1 MSSSAGSGVSNTR
14 KLLSASALMA
24 AGTLVS
30 RGLGILR
37 TMLVAFILGNGTRQ
51 ADILSLASTISNGMY
66 ILFVGGA
73 VNTVLVPQIVR
84 AIRHDE
90 DGGEAFTN
98 RIMTAFMLAISVVT
112 VVLTLLAPLITFL
125 YSSDAYR
132 TPDLE
137 SQYASM
143 VALTYCTLPQI
154 FFYGAYTMLGQILNA
169 RDQFGPMMWAPIANN
184 VISIL
189 VLGFYLM
196 IWGAGGDHSGAFT
209 TEQILLLGIGS
220 TLGIAAQALVLIPFV
235 KKIGFRFRPRFD
247 LRGAGLGKTFQLAKW
262 TLGFVLINQAV
273 LMLVNRLA
281 TSATAAGSGGG
292 SNVYGNASLIWMMPH
307 SLITVSLATAML
319 PNASRLA
326 AEGDLEGVA
335 AEARKT
341 MRLSL
346 VALVP
351 ASMVFLALS
360 DPMAILLFGHGQGSR
375 DANLIAWALGAF
387 ALGTV
392 PFTVQFICLRT
403 FYALEDT
410 RTPFRLQL
418 VIGGVNAV
426 GALLLVHLINDPS
439 WTAAALAGA
448 YSLAYLVGVQLS
460 WRQLKRKIP
469 HLNGRDLMMHV
480 ARLGIGAGSGALV
493 AWFLSNLIL
502 DALPGGI
509 LGPLL
514 ALCLGGGIIG
524 AGFLVVGKALKV
536 RELASLGDMIRSRLG
551 RGTPSAPTEDEKPQ
565 KEPSLPHIPTIG
577 AEPATA
583 AALVDDLMPTG
594 LHTII
599 ADGTFNGWNAAR
611 IPEESMAAALELP
624 SLVGKLTPDPADV
637 DPDSTDDLVATRIT
651 PVVQNTPAPE
661 PSVSPV
667 ETSMQAQII
676 GPDEPS
682 MFEGVDEITS
692 GQRLMSTGDLL
703 STRFRIE
710 ELITV
715 RDGIETWR
723 SHDLVLSRD
732 VMAHIIPEGSPH
744 TTNLL
749 QAARKGAIAT
759 DSRFLRVLD
768 AVSLDNDPREIGGYI
783 VCEYAHG
790 SSLANLLK
798 HGPLST
804 LEAAWVVRELADALT
819 SLHGQGLFHEQ
830 LTPNN
835 IVITTL
841 GAVKLAG
848 FGVEAGFHPNTSV
861 KWSDREAADVRGL
874 ASLLYA
880 MLVLHWPGGDMLGLP
895 AAPLVNGEI
904 ALMSSVTP
912 GISPALDRIC
922 AAALA
927 GQELA
932 PDQRITTAS
941 QLASELATVLGTAD
955 ASPDLEARVRQP
967 QNPIPTHLRPTPLDS
982 MPTPVVPDSTATQ
995 VQPAVARQ
1003 SRQRVVETSAVE
1015 EVKSAKPT
1023 YEGRPLLWVVLVAAI
1038 ATLVIS
1044 LIVVAI
1050 NSIGRPEAPGSSSP
1064 TPTASESQ
1072 EAPATGTVIPVATV
1086 TDFDPRAD
1094 NGNGQEHPD
1103 QVNNAIDGD
1112 PSTGWS
1118 TMQYLD
1124 NPKLGGLKPG
1134 VGLVLD
1140 LGKPVKLGEIEVTFA
1155 AAGETVEL
1163 RVPEKEATD
1172 KAPMDRQAQWRT
1184 VATAEDTSEQTVLT
1198 PTEEVTSRYV
1208 LIYLTKLPEVSSG
1221 RYVGTVN
1228 EIVVKQG

>member
-1 MSSSAGSGVSNTR
+1 
-14 KLLSASALMA
+14 MA

-98 RIMTAFMLAISVVT
+98 RVMTAFMLAISVVT
-112 VVLTLLAPLITFL
+112 VVLTFAAPLITFL
-125 YSSDAYR
+125 YSSDSWRA
-132 TPDLE
+132 PDLE

-154 FFYGAYTMLGQILNA
+154 FFYGVYTMLGQVLNA

-184 VISIL
+184 IISII
-189 VLGFYLM
+189 VLGFYLV

-209 TEQILLLGIGS
+209 TEQILLLGVGS

-235 KKIGFRFRPRFD
+235 KKVGFRFRPRFD

-341 MRLSL
+341 TRLSL
-346 VALVP
+346 MALVP

-360 DPMAILLFGHGQGSR
+360 EPMAILLFGHGQGSR
-375 DANLIAWALGAF
+375 DANLIALALGAF

-403 FYALEDT
+403 FYALENT
-410 RTPFRLQL
+410 RTPFLLQL
-418 VIGGVNAV
+418 VIGGVNAG
-426 GALLLVHLINDPS
+426 GALLLVYLVDNPDL
-439 WTAAALAGA
+439 TAAALAGS

-469 HLNGRDLMMHV
+469 HLNGRDLLMHV

-493 AWFLSNLIL
+493 AWLLSNLIL
-502 DALPGGI
+502 GTLPGGI
-509 LGPLL
+509 VGPLL

-524 AGFLVVGKALKV
+524 ASFLAVGKVLKV
-536 RELASLGDMIRSRLG
+536 RELASLGEMIRSRLG
-551 RGTPSAPTEDEKPQ
+551 RGKASGPAGGEEPR
-565 KEPSLPHIPTIG
+565 KEPSLPQIPTIG

-624 SLVGKLTPDPADV
+624 SLVGNLTPE
-637 DPDSTDDLVATRIT
+637 STDDVLDTRIT
-651 PVVQNTPAPE
+651 PAVRDDTPPPA
-661 PSVSPV
+661 SPTSPAA
-667 ETSMQAQII
+667 TSMQAQIV
-676 GPDEPS
+676 GPGEPS
-682 MFEGVDEITS
+682 MFAGSDEITA

-710 ELITV
+710 ELIGV

-732 VMAHIIPEGSPH
+732 VVAHVIPGDSPY
-744 TTNLL
+744 TADLL

-768 AVSLDNDPREIGGYI
+768 AVSLDNDPRGIGGYI

-790 SSLANLLK
+790 SSLTNLLK
-798 HGPLST
+798 HGPLSA

-830 LTPNN
+830 LIPDNV
-835 IVITTL
+835 VITTL
-841 GAVKLAG
+841 GAVKLVG
-848 FGVEAGFHPNTSV
+848 FGIEAGFHPNSSV

-880 MLVLHWPGGDMLGLP
+880 MLVLRWPGGEAWGLP
-895 AAPLVNGEI
+895 AAPVVGGEI
-904 ALMSSVTP
+904 APMSSVAP
-912 GISPALDRIC
+912 GVSPALDRIC
-922 AAALA
+922 AAALTRQTA
-927 GQELA
+927 ASES
-932 PDQRITTAS
+932 RITTAS
-941 QLASELATVLGTAD
+941 QLASALASVLGTAD

-967 QNPIPTHLRPTPLDS
+967 QNPIPAHLRPTPLDS
-982 MPTPVVPDSTATQ
+982 MPAPVVPDSAATQ
-995 VQPAVARQ
+995 VQLAVARQ
-1003 SRQRVVETSAVE
+1003 PRQRVVETSAVE
-1015 EVKSAKPT
+1015 EVKSAKNT
-1023 YEGRPLLWVVLVAAI
+1023 YEGRPLLWVVLVAAV

-1050 NSIGRPEAPGSSSP
+1050 NSLGPRPEATGSGSP

-1072 EAPATGTVIPVATV
+1072 EAPSAGTVIPVASV

-1094 NGNGQEHPD
+1094 NGNGEEHPD

-1118 TMQYLD
+1118 TMQYLN
-1124 NPKLGGLKPG
+1124 NPQLGGLKPG

-1140 LGKPVKLGEIEVTFA
+1140 LGKPVKPGEVEVTFA

-1172 KAPMDRQAQWRT
+1172 RAPMDRQAQWKT
-1184 VATAEDTSEQTVLT
+1184 VATVENTSEQAVLK

-1208 LIYLTKLPEVSSG
+1208 LVYLTKLPEVSRS

>member
-1 MSSSAGSGVSNTR
+1 
-14 KLLSASALMA
+14 MA

-98 RIMTAFMLAISVVT
+98 RVMTAFMLAISVVT
-112 VVLTLLAPLITFL
+112 VVLTLAAPLITFL
-125 YSSDAYR
+125 YSSDSWRA
-132 TPDLE
+132 PDLE

-154 FFYGAYTMLGQILNA
+154 FFYGVYTMLGQVLNA

-184 VISIL
+184 IISII
-189 VLGFYLM
+189 VLGFYLV
-196 IWGAGGDHSGAFT
+196 IWGSGGDHSGAFT
-209 TEQILLLGIGS
+209 TEQILLLGVGS

-235 KKIGFRFRPRFD
+235 KKVGFRFRPRFD

-292 SNVYGNASLIWMMPH
+292 SNVYGNANLIWMMPH

-341 MRLSL
+341 TRLSL
-346 VALVP
+346 MALVP
-351 ASMVFLALS
+351 ASTVFLALS
-360 DPMAILLFGHGQGSR
+360 EPMAILLFGHGQGSR
-375 DANLIAWALGAF
+375 DANLIALALGAF

-410 RTPFRLQL
+410 RTPFLLQL

-426 GALLLVHLINDPS
+426 GALLLVYLMNNPDL
-439 WTAAALAGA
+439 TAAALAGS

-469 HLNGRDLMMHV
+469 HLNGRDLLLHI
-480 ARLGIGAGSGALV
+480 ARLGIGAGSGAVV
-493 AWFLSNLIL
+493 AWLLSGWITG
-502 DALPGGI
+502 ALPGGK

-514 ALCLGGGIIG
+514 ALGIGSGLIG
-524 AGFLVVGKALKV
+524 ATFFGVGRLLKV
-536 RELASLGDMIRSRLG
+536 RELASLGDMVRSRLG
-551 RGTPSAPTEDEKPQ
+551 RGKPSDKPEEEQ
-565 KEPSLPHIPTIG
+565 PEQESALPKIPTIG
-577 AEPATA
+577 PEPATV
-583 AALVDDLMPTG
+583 AALADDLMPTG
-594 LHTII
+594 LQTVI
-599 ADGTFNGWNAAR
+599 ADGNFNGWNAAR
-611 IPEESMAAALELP
+611 IPEESMSAALELP
-624 SLVGKLTPDPADV
+624 SLVRDLSQE
-637 DPDSTDDLVATRIT
+637 STDDMLKTRT
-651 PVVQNTPAPE
+651 SPAVRETPE
-661 PSVSPV
+661 PV
-667 ETSMQAQII
+667 EQDMHSQVI

-682 MFEGVDEITS
+682 FFEGVDEITA
-692 GQRLMSTGDLL
+692 GQRLMNTGDLL

-710 ELITV
+710 ELIMV

-732 VMAHIIPEGSPH
+732 VVAHVIPADSPYS
-744 TTNLL
+744 NDLL

-768 AVSLDNDPREIGGYI
+768 AVSLEDDSRGLSGYI
-783 VCEYAHG
+783 VCEYAQG
-790 SSLANLLK
+790 SSLAELLK
-798 HGPLST
+798 HGPLSA

-830 LTPNN
+830 LTPDNV
-835 IVITTL
+835 VITNL
-841 GAVKLAG
+841 GAVKLVG
-848 FGVEAGFHPNTSV
+848 FGVEAGFHPNSSV

-880 MLVLHWPGGDMLGLP
+880 MLVLRWPGGNAWGLE
-895 AAPLVNGEI
+895 AAPVIAGEP
-904 ALMSSVTP
+904 APPHTVAT
-912 GISPALDRIC
+912 GVSPALDQIC
-922 AAALA
+922 TAALTERGA
-927 GQELA
+927 A
-932 PDQRITTAS
+932 SDHRITTAS
-941 QLASELATVLGTAD
+941 QLAAALASVLGTAD
-955 ASPDLEARVRQP
+955 ASADLEARVRQP
-967 QNPIPTHLRPTPLDS
+967 QNPIPGNLRPATLEP
-982 MPTPVVPDSTATQ
+982 MPAPDTAATQ
-995 VQPAVARQ
+995 IQPAVSQQPRQ
-1003 SRQRVVETSAVE
+1003 KVVETSAVE
-1015 EVKSAKPT
+1015 DVKSAKNT
-1023 YEGRPLLWVVLVAAI
+1023 YEGRPLLWMALLAAI

-1050 NSIGRPEAPGSSSP
+1050 NSLGPRPSTGDSAAPSP
-1064 TPTASESQ
+1064 AASESQ
-1072 EAPATGTVIPVATV
+1072 GTSETGAVVPVASAK
-1086 TDFDPRAD
+1086 DFDPRAD
-1094 NGNGQEHPD
+1094 NGNGEEHAD
-1103 QVNNAIDGD
+1103 QAKNAIDGD
-1112 PSTGWS
+1112 AGTGWS
-1118 TMQYLD
+1118 TVKYWTSAM
-1124 NPKLGGLKPG
+1124 GGEKPG

-1140 LGKPVKLGEIEVTFA
+1140 LGQPVQIGEVEVNFA
-1155 AAGETVEL
+1155 AAGENVEL
-1163 RVPEKEATD
+1163 RVPAKEATD
-1172 KAPMDRQAQWRT
+1172 KAPMDRQAQWKA
-1184 VATAEDTSEQTVLT
+1184 VANAEGAAEKTVLK
-1198 PTEEVTSRYV
+1198 PSEPVTSRYLLV
-1208 LIYLTKLPEVSSG
+1208 YLTKLPEVSKD
-1221 RYVGTVN
+1221 RYSATIN
-1228 EIVVKQG
+1228 EIVVKHG

>member
-1 MSSSAGSGVSNTR
+1 
-14 KLLSASALMA
+14 MA

-112 VVLTLLAPLITFL
+112 VLLTLAAPLITFL
-125 YSSDAYR
+125 YSSDSWRA
-132 TPDLE
+132 PDLE
-137 SQYASM
+137 SQYTSM

-154 FFYGAYTMLGQILNA
+154 FFYGVYTMLGQVLNA

-184 VISIL
+184 IISII
-189 VLGFYLM
+189 VLGFYLV

-220 TLGIAAQALVLIPFV
+220 TIGIAAQALVLVPFV
-235 KKIGFRFRPRFD
+235 KKVGFRFRPRFD
-247 LRGAGLGKTFQLAKW
+247 LRGVGLGKTFQLAKW

-281 TSATAAGSGGG
+281 TSATAAGTGGG

-326 AEGDLEGVA
+326 AAGDLEGVA

-341 MRLSL
+341 TRLSL
-346 VALVP
+346 MALVP

-360 DPMAILLFGHGQGSR
+360 EPMAILLFGHGQGSR

-418 VIGGVNAV
+418 VIGGVNAG
-426 GALLLVHLINDPS
+426 GALLLVYLVNNPDL
-439 WTAAALAGA
+439 TATALAVS

-469 HLNGRDLMMHV
+469 HLNGRDLLMHV
-480 ARLGIGAGSGALV
+480 ARLGIGAGIGALV
-493 AWFLSNLIL
+493 AWFLSSLIL

-509 LGPLL
+509 VGPLL
-514 ALCLGGGIIG
+514 ALCLGGCIIG
-524 AGFLVVGKALKV
+524 ASFLAVGKVLKV
-536 RELASLGDMIRSRLG
+536 RELASLGDMLRSRLG
-551 RGTPSAPTEDEKPQ
+551 RGKASGPAGDEEPG
-565 KEPSLPHIPTIG
+565 KEPSLPQIPTIG

-624 SLVGKLTPDPADV
+624 SLVGNLSPE
-637 DPDSTDDLVATRIT
+637 STDDMLETR
-651 PVVQNTPAPE
+651 
-661 PSVSPV
+661 VSPAV
-667 ETSMQAQII
+667 RDTPPSTSPTSPDTASMQAQIV

-682 MFEGVDEITS
+682 MFSGADELTA
-692 GQRLMSTGDLL
+692 GRRLMSTGDLL
-703 STRFRIE
+703 STRFRID
-710 ELITV
+710 ELIMV

-723 SHDLVLSRD
+723 AHDLVLSRD
-732 VMAHIIPEGSPH
+732 VIAHVIPEDSPC
-744 TTNLL
+744 TTDLL

-768 AVSLDNDPREIGGYI
+768 AVNLENDPRGLGGYI

-790 SSLANLLK
+790 SSLTNLLK
-798 HGPLST
+798 HGPLSA

-830 LTPNN
+830 LTPDNV
-835 IVITTL
+835 VITTL
-841 GAVKLAG
+841 GAVKLVG
-848 FGVEAGFHPNTSV
+848 FGVEAGFHPNSSV

-880 MLVLHWPGGDMLGLP
+880 MLVLRWPGGETRDLP
-895 AAPLVNGEI
+895 AAPVVGGEI
-904 ALMSSVTP
+904 APMSSVTP
-912 GISPALDRIC
+912 GVSPALDRIC

-927 GQELA
+927 RQTAASES
-932 PDQRITTAS
+932 RITTAS
-941 QLASELATVLGTAD
+941 QLASALASVLGTAD

-967 QNPIPTHLRPTPLDS
+967 QNPIPVHLRPTPLES
-982 MPTPVVPDSTATQ
+982 MPPPMVLDSTATQ
-995 VQPAVARQ
+995 VQPAVVRQ
-1003 SRQRVVETSAVE
+1003 PSQRVVETSAVE
-1015 EVKSAKPT
+1015 DVKSAKST
-1023 YEGRPLLWVVLVAAI
+1023 YEGRPLLWVVLVAAV

-1050 NSIGRPEAPGSSSP
+1050 NSIGPRPEAPGSSSS
-1064 TPTASESQ
+1064 TPTTSESQ
-1072 EAPATGTVIPVATV
+1072 EAPEAGTVIPVTSII
-1086 TDFDPRAD
+1086 DFDPRAD
-1094 NGNGQEHPD
+1094 NGSGDEHPD
-1103 QVNNAIDGD
+1103 QVKNAIDGD
-1112 PSTGWS
+1112 PGTGWS
-1118 TMQYLD
+1118 TMQYRG
-1124 NPKLGGLKPG
+1124 NPKMGGEKPG

-1140 LGKPVKLGEIEVTFA
+1140 LGKPVKLGKVEVTFA
-1155 AAGETVEL
+1155 ATGETVEL

-1184 VATAEDTSEQTVLT
+1184 VATAEDTSEQAVLE

-1208 LIYLTKLPEVSSG
+1208 LVYLTKLPEVSSG
-1221 RYVGTVN
+1221 RYMGTVN

>member
-1 MSSSAGSGVSNTR
+1 MSSNASGGVSSSR

-37 TMLVAFILGNGTRQ
+37 TMLVAFILANGTRQ
-51 ADILSLASTISNGMY
+51 ADILALASTISNGMY

-98 RIMTAFMLAISVVT
+98 RVMTAFMLAISVVT
-112 VVLTLLAPLITFL
+112 VVLTLAAPLITFL
-125 YSSDAYR
+125 YSSDSWRA
-132 TPDLE
+132 PDLE

-154 FFYGAYTMLGQILNA
+154 FFYGAYTMLGQVLNA

-184 VISIL
+184 IISII
-189 VLGFYLM
+189 VLGFYLV
-196 IWGAGGDHSGAFT
+196 IWGTGGDHSGAFT
-209 TEQILLLGIGS
+209 TEQILLLGVGS
-220 TLGIAAQALVLIPFV
+220 TLGIASQALVLLPFV
-235 KKIGFRFRPRFD
+235 KKVGFRFKPRFD

-281 TSATAAGSGGG
+281 TSATAAGAGGG

-346 VALVP
+346 MALVP

-360 DPMAILLFGHGQGSR
+360 EPMAILLFGHGQGSR
-375 DANLIAWALGAF
+375 DANLIALALGAF

-403 FYALEDT
+403 FYAVEDT

-418 VIGGVNAV
+418 VIGGVNAG
-426 GALLLVHLINDPS
+426 GALLLVALANNPDL
-439 WTAAALAGA
+439 TAAALAGA

-469 HLNGRDLMMHV
+469 HLNGRDLLMHV
-480 ARLGIGAGSGALV
+480 ARLGIGAGSGALI

-502 DALPGGI
+502 GALPGRI
-509 LGPLL
+509 VGPLL

-524 AGFLVVGKALKV
+524 ASFLAVGKVLKV
-536 RELASLGDMIRSRLG
+536 RELASLGDLIRSRLG
-551 RGTPSAPTEDEKPQ
+551 RGKASGPVEDEEPG

-624 SLVGKLTPDPADV
+624 SLVGNLTPE
-637 DPDSTDDLVATRIT
+637 STDDVLDTRIT
-651 PVVQNTPAPE
+651 PAVRDTPP
-661 PSVSPV
+661 PSSP
-667 ETSMQAQII
+667 TSPAATNMQAQIV
-676 GPDEPS
+676 GPGEPS
-682 MFEGVDEITS
+682 MFAGVDEITA

-710 ELITV
+710 ELIGV

-732 VMAHIIPEGSPH
+732 VMAHVIPEDSPY

-768 AVSLDNDPREIGGYI
+768 AVSLDDDPRGLGGYI

-790 SSLANLLK
+790 SSLTNLLK

-830 LTPNN
+830 LTPDNV
-835 IVITTL
+835 VITTL
-841 GAVKLAG
+841 GAVKLVG
-848 FGVEAGFHPNTSV
+848 FGVEAGFHPNSSV

-880 MLVLHWPGGDMLGLP
+880 MLVLHWPGGEAWGLP
-895 AAPLVNGEI
+895 AAPTTGGEI
-904 ALMSSVTP
+904 VPMSAVAP
-912 GISPALDRIC
+912 GVSPALDRIC
-922 AAALA
+922 TAALA
-927 GQELA
+927 QPTTAL
-932 PDQRITTAS
+932 DNRITTAS
-941 QLASELATVLGTAD
+941 QLASALASVLGTAD

-967 QNPIPTHLRPTPLDS
+967 HDPISAHLRPAQLDS
-982 MPTPVVPDSTATQ
+982 MPAPVIHDPAATQ
-995 VQPAVARQ
+995 VQPAATRQ
-1003 SRQRVVETSAVE
+1003 PRQRVVETSAVE
-1015 EVKSAKPT
+1015 DVKSAKNT
-1023 YEGRPLLWVVLVAAI
+1023 YEGRPLLWVVLVAAV

-1050 NSIGRPEAPGSSSP
+1050 NSLGPKPEVAGSGSP
-1064 TPTASESQ
+1064 TPAASDSQ
-1072 EAPATGTVIPVATV
+1072 EAQETGTVIPVAGITA
-1086 TDFDPRAD
+1086 FDPRAD
-1094 NGNGQEHPD
+1094 SGNNEEHSD

-1112 PSTGWS
+1112 PATGWS
-1118 TMQYLD
+1118 TMQYLG

-1140 LGKPVKLGEIEVTFA
+1140 MGKPVKLGEVEVTFA
-1155 AAGETVEL
+1155 AAGGSVEL

-1172 KAPMDRQAQWRT
+1172 RPPMDRQAQWKT
-1184 VATAEDTSEQTVLT
+1184 VATAEDTSEQAVLK
-1198 PTEEVTSRYV
+1198 PTEEVTSRYALV
-1208 LIYLTKLPEVSSG
+1208 YLTKLPEVSRA

>member
-1 MSSSAGSGVSNTR
+1 
-14 KLLSASALMA
+14 MA

-98 RIMTAFMLAISVVT
+98 RVMTAFMLAISVVT
-112 VVLTLLAPLITFL
+112 VVLTLAAPLITFL
-125 YSSDAYR
+125 YSSDSWRA
-132 TPDLE
+132 PDLE

-154 FFYGAYTMLGQILNA
+154 FFYGVYTMLGQVLNA

-184 VISIL
+184 IISIT
-189 VLGFYLM
+189 VLGFYLV

-235 KKIGFRFRPRFD
+235 KKVGFRFRPRFD

-341 MRLSL
+341 TRLSL
-346 VALVP
+346 MALVP

-360 DPMAILLFGHGQGSR
+360 EPMAILLFGHGQGSR
-375 DANLIAWALGAF
+375 DANLIALALGAF

-410 RTPFRLQL
+410 RTPFLLQL

-426 GALLLVHLINDPS
+426 GALLLVYLMNNPDL
-439 WTAAALAGA
+439 TAAALAGS

-469 HLNGRDLMMHV
+469 HLNGRDLLMHV

-493 AWFLSNLIL
+493 AWLLSNLIL
-502 DALPGGI
+502 GALPGGI
-509 LGPLL
+509 VGPLL

-524 AGFLVVGKALKV
+524 ASFLAVGKVLKV
-536 RELASLGDMIRSRLG
+536 RELASLGEMIRSRLG
-551 RGTPSAPTEDEKPQ
+551 RGKASGPAGGEEPR
-565 KEPSLPHIPTIG
+565 KEPSLPQIPTIG

-624 SLVGKLTPDPADV
+624 SLVGNLTPE
-637 DPDSTDDLVATRIT
+637 STDDVLDTRIT
-651 PVVQNTPAPE
+651 PAVRDDTPPPA
-661 PSVSPV
+661 SPTSPAA
-667 ETSMQAQII
+667 TSMQAQIV
-676 GPDEPS
+676 GPGEPS
-682 MFEGVDEITS
+682 MFAGSDEITA

-715 RDGIETWR
+715 REGIETWR
-723 SHDLVLSRD
+723 AHDLVLSRD
-732 VMAHIIPEGSPH
+732 VIAHVIPNDSPY
-744 TTNLL
+744 TADLL

-768 AVSLDNDPREIGGYI
+768 AVSLDNDPRGLGGYI

-790 SSLANLLK
+790 RSLTNLLK
-798 HGPLST
+798 HGPLSA

-830 LTPNN
+830 LIPDNV
-835 IVITTL
+835 VITTL
-841 GAVKLAG
+841 GAVKLVG
-848 FGVEAGFHPNTSV
+848 FGIEAGFHPNSSV

-880 MLVLHWPGGDMLGLP
+880 MLVLRWPGGEAWGLP
-895 AAPLVNGEI
+895 AAPVVGGEI
-904 ALMSSVTP
+904 APMSSVAP
-912 GISPALDRIC
+912 GVSPALDRIC
-922 AAALA
+922 AAALTRQTSA
-927 GQELA
+927 SES
-932 PDQRITTAS
+932 RITTAS
-941 QLASELATVLGTAD
+941 QLASALASVLGTAD

-967 QNPIPTHLRPTPLDS
+967 QNPIPVHLQPIPLDS
-982 MPTPVVPDSTATQ
+982 MPAPVMPDSAATQ

-1003 SRQRVVETSAVE
+1003 PRQRVVETSAVE
-1015 EVKSAKPT
+1015 EVKSAKNT
-1023 YEGRPLLWVVLVAAI
+1023 YEGRPLLWVVLVASV

-1050 NSIGRPEAPGSSSP
+1050 NSIGPRPEATESGSP

-1072 EAPATGTVIPVATV
+1072 EAPSAGTVIPVAKI

-1094 NGNGQEHPD
+1094 NGNGEEHPD

-1112 PSTGWS
+1112 PGTGWS
-1118 TMQYLD
+1118 TMQYLN
-1124 NPKLGGLKPG
+1124 NPQLGGLKPG

-1140 LGKPVKLGEIEVTFA
+1140 LGKPVKLGEVEVTFA

-1172 KAPMDRQAQWRT
+1172 RAPMDRQAQWKT
-1184 VATAEDTSEQTVLT
+1184 VATVENTSEQAVLK

-1208 LIYLTKLPEVSSG
+1208 LVYLTKLPEVSRS

>member
-1 MSSSAGSGVSNTR
+1 
-14 KLLSASALMA
+14 MA

-112 VVLTLLAPLITFL
+112 VVLTLLAPLVTFL

-154 FFYGAYTMLGQILNA
+154 FFYGTYTMLGQVLNA

-184 VISIL
+184 IISII
-189 VLGFYLM
+189 VLGFYLV
-196 IWGAGGDHSGAFT
+196 IWGTGGDHSGAFT
-209 TEQILLLGIGS
+209 TEQTLLLGLGS

-235 KKIGFRFRPRFD
+235 KKVGFRFRPRFD

-346 VALVP
+346 MALVP

-360 DPMAILLFGHGQGSR
+360 EPMATLLFGHGQGSR

-418 VIGGVNAV
+418 VIGGVNAG
-426 GALLLVHLINDPS
+426 GALLLVYLINDPS
-439 WTAAALAGA
+439 WTAAALAGS

-460 WRQLKRKIP
+460 WRHLKRKIP
-469 HLNGRDLMMHV
+469 HLNGRDLTMHV

-502 DALPGGI
+502 DALPGGVV
-509 LGPLL
+509 GPLL
-514 ALCLGGGIIG
+514 ALCLGCGIIG
-524 AGFLVVGKALKV
+524 ASFLAVGKVLKV
-536 RELASLGDMIRSRLG
+536 RELASLGDMIRSRLE
-551 RGTPSAPTEDEKPQ
+551 RGKSSAPAGDEKPQ
-565 KEPSLPHIPTIG
+565 EESSLPHIPTIG

-624 SLVGKLTPDPADV
+624 SLVGNLNPE
-637 DPDSTDDLVATRIT
+637 STDDILDTRIT
-651 PVVQNTPAPE
+651 PAVRDTPAPASPE
-661 PSVSPV
+661 TPVSAPSPAS
-667 ETSMQAQII
+667 TSMQAQIV

-682 MFEGVDEITS
+682 MFEGADEITS
-692 GQRLMSTGDLL
+692 GQRLMDPGDLL
-703 STRFRIE
+703 STRFRID

-732 VMAHIIPEGSPH
+732 VMAHVIPDDSPY

-768 AVSLDNDPREIGGYI
+768 AVNLDNDPRGLGGYI

-790 SSLANLLK
+790 SSLTNLLK

-830 LTPNN
+830 LAPDNV
-835 IVITTL
+835 VITTL
-841 GAVKLAG
+841 GAVKLVG
-848 FGVEAGFHPNTSV
+848 FGVEAGFHQNSSV
-861 KWSDREAADVRGL
+861 KWSDREATDVRGL

-880 MLVLHWPGGDMLGLP
+880 MLVLRWPDGPAWGLP
-895 AAPLVNGEI
+895 AAPRTDGEI
-904 ALMSSVTP
+904 VPMSTVAP
-912 GISPALDRIC
+912 GVSPALDRIC
-922 AAALA
+922 AAALN
-927 GQELA
+927 QRETET
-932 PDQRITTAS
+932 DHRITTAS
-941 QLASELATVLGTAD
+941 QLASALASVLGTAD

-967 QNPIPTHLRPTPLDS
+967 QNPIPTHLRAAALEA
-982 MPTPVVPDSTATQ
+982 MPAPVVPDPAATQ

-1003 SRQRVVETSAVE
+1003 PRQQVVETSAVE
-1015 EVKSAKPT
+1015 DVKSARNT
-1023 YEGRPLLWVVLVAAI
+1023 YEGRPLLWVVLVAAV

-1044 LIVVAI
+1044 LIVIAI
-1050 NSIGRPEAPGSSSP
+1050 NSLGPRPEAPGSGSP
-1064 TPTASESQ
+1064 TPTTSESQ
-1072 EAPATGTVIPVATV
+1072 EGPEVGTVIPVAGI

-1094 NGNGQEHPD
+1094 NGNSEEHPD

-1118 TMQYLD
+1118 TVQYLN
-1124 NPKLGGLKPG
+1124 NPQLGGLKPG

-1140 LGKPVKLGEIEVTFA
+1140 LGKPVKLGEVEVTFA

-1163 RVPEKEATD
+1163 RVPEKETTD
-1172 KAPMDRQAQWRT
+1172 RAPMDRQAQWRT
-1184 VATAEDTSEQTVLT
+1184 VATAEDTSEQAVLK

-1208 LIYLTKLPEVSSG
+1208 LVYLTKLPEVSSG
-1221 RYVGTVN
+1221 RHVGTVN

>member
-1 MSSSAGSGVSNTR
+1 MSSKTSGEVSSTR

-98 RIMTAFMLAISVVT
+98 RVMTAFMLAISVVT
-112 VVLTLLAPLITFL
+112 VVLTLAAPLITFL
-125 YSSDAYR
+125 YSSDSWRA
-132 TPDLE
+132 PDLE

-143 VALTYCTLPQI
+143 VELTYCTLPQI
-154 FFYGAYTMLGQILNA
+154 FFYGVYTMLGQVLNA

-184 VISIL
+184 IISII
-189 VLGFYLM
+189 VLGFYLV
-196 IWGAGGDHSGAFT
+196 IWGSGGDHSGAFT
-209 TEQILLLGIGS
+209 TEQILLLGVGS

-235 KKIGFRFRPRFD
+235 KKVGFRFRPRFD

-292 SNVYGNASLIWMMPH
+292 SNVYGNANLIWMMPH

-341 MRLSL
+341 TRLSL
-346 VALVP
+346 MALVP
-351 ASMVFLALS
+351 ASTVFLALS
-360 DPMAILLFGHGQGSR
+360 EPMAILLFGHGQGSR
-375 DANLIAWALGAF
+375 DANLIALALGAF

-410 RTPFRLQL
+410 RTPFLLQL

-426 GALLLVHLINDPS
+426 GALLLVYLMNNPDL
-439 WTAAALAGA
+439 TAAALAGS

-469 HLNGRDLMMHV
+469 HLNGRDLLLHI
-480 ARLGIGAGSGALV
+480 ARLGIGAGSGAVV
-493 AWFLSNLIL
+493 AWLLSGWITG
-502 DALPGGI
+502 ALPGGK

-514 ALCLGGGIIG
+514 ALGIGSGLIG
-524 AGFLVVGKALKV
+524 ATFFGVGRLLKV
-536 RELASLGDMIRSRLG
+536 RELASLGDMVRSRLG
-551 RGTPSAPTEDEKPQ
+551 RGKPSDKPEEEQ
-565 KEPSLPHIPTIG
+565 PEQESALPKIPTIG
-577 AEPATA
+577 PEPATV
-583 AALVDDLMPTG
+583 AALADDLMPTG
-594 LHTII
+594 LQTVI
-599 ADGTFNGWNAAR
+599 ADGNFNGWNAAR
-611 IPEESMAAALELP
+611 IPEESMSAALELP
-624 SLVGKLTPDPADV
+624 SLVRDLSQE
-637 DPDSTDDLVATRIT
+637 STDDMLKTRT
-651 PVVQNTPAPE
+651 SPAVRETPE
-661 PSVSPV
+661 PV
-667 ETSMQAQII
+667 EQDMHSQVI

-682 MFEGVDEITS
+682 FFEGVDEITA
-692 GQRLMSTGDLL
+692 GQRLMNTGDLL

-710 ELITV
+710 ELIMV

-732 VMAHIIPEGSPH
+732 VVAHVIPADSPYS
-744 TTNLL
+744 NDLL

-768 AVSLDNDPREIGGYI
+768 AVSLEDDSRGLSGYI
-783 VCEYAHG
+783 VCEYAQG
-790 SSLANLLK
+790 SSLAELLK
-798 HGPLST
+798 HGPLSA

-830 LTPNN
+830 LTPDNV
-835 IVITTL
+835 VITNL
-841 GAVKLAG
+841 GAVKLVG
-848 FGVEAGFHPNTSV
+848 FGVEAGFHPNSSV

-880 MLVLHWPGGDMLGLP
+880 MLVLRWPGGNAWGLE
-895 AAPLVNGEI
+895 AAPVIAGEP
-904 ALMSSVTP
+904 APPHTVAT
-912 GISPALDRIC
+912 GVSPALDQIC
-922 AAALA
+922 TAALTERGA
-927 GQELA
+927 A
-932 PDQRITTAS
+932 SDHRITTAS
-941 QLASELATVLGTAD
+941 QLAAALASVLGTAD
-955 ASPDLEARVRQP
+955 ASADLEARVRQP
-967 QNPIPTHLRPTPLDS
+967 QNPIPGNLRPATLEP
-982 MPTPVVPDSTATQ
+982 MPAPDTAATQ
-995 VQPAVARQ
+995 IQPAVSQQPRQ
-1003 SRQRVVETSAVE
+1003 KVVETSAVE
-1015 EVKSAKPT
+1015 DVKSAKNT
-1023 YEGRPLLWVVLVAAI
+1023 YEGRPLLWMALLAAI

-1050 NSIGRPEAPGSSSP
+1050 NSLGPRPSTGDSAAPSP
-1064 TPTASESQ
+1064 AASESQ
-1072 EAPATGTVIPVATV
+1072 GTSETGAVVPVASAK
-1086 TDFDPRAD
+1086 DFDPRAD
-1094 NGNGQEHPD
+1094 NGNGEEHAD
-1103 QVNNAIDGD
+1103 QAKNAIDGD
-1112 PSTGWS
+1112 AGTGWS
-1118 TMQYLD
+1118 TVKYWTSAM
-1124 NPKLGGLKPG
+1124 GGEKPG

-1140 LGKPVKLGEIEVTFA
+1140 LGQPVQIGEVEVNFA
-1155 AAGETVEL
+1155 AAGENVEL
-1163 RVPEKEATD
+1163 RVPAKEATD
-1172 KAPMDRQAQWRT
+1172 KAPMDRQAQWKA
-1184 VATAEDTSEQTVLT
+1184 VANAEGAAEKTVLK
-1198 PTEEVTSRYV
+1198 PSEPVTSRYLLV
-1208 LIYLTKLPEVSSG
+1208 YLTKLPEVSKD
-1221 RYVGTVN
+1221 RYSATIN
-1228 EIVVKQG
+1228 EIVVKHG

>member
-1 MSSSAGSGVSNTR
+1 
-14 KLLSASALMA
+14 MA

-98 RIMTAFMLAISVVT
+98 RVMTAFMLAISVVT
-112 VVLTLLAPLITFL
+112 VVLTLAAPLITFL
-125 YSSDAYR
+125 YSSDSWRA
-132 TPDLE
+132 PDLE

-154 FFYGAYTMLGQILNA
+154 FFYGVYTMLGQVLNA

-184 VISIL
+184 IISII
-189 VLGFYLM
+189 VLGFYLV

-209 TEQILLLGIGS
+209 TEQILLLGVGS

-235 KKIGFRFRPRFD
+235 KKVGFRFRPRFD

-341 MRLSL
+341 TRLSL
-346 VALVP
+346 MALVP

-360 DPMAILLFGHGQGSR
+360 EPMAILLFGHGQGSR
-375 DANLIAWALGAF
+375 DANLIALALGAF

-410 RTPFRLQL
+410 RTPFLLQL

-426 GALLLVHLINDPS
+426 GALLLVYLMNNPDL
-439 WTAAALAGA
+439 TAAALAGS

-469 HLNGRDLMMHV
+469 HLNGRDLLMHV

-493 AWFLSNLIL
+493 AWLLSNLIL
-502 DALPGGI
+502 GTLPGGI
-509 LGPLL
+509 VGPLL

-524 AGFLVVGKALKV
+524 ASFLAVGKVLKV
-536 RELASLGDMIRSRLG
+536 RELASLGEMIRSRLG
-551 RGTPSAPTEDEKPQ
+551 RGKASGPAGGEEPR
-565 KEPSLPHIPTIG
+565 KEPSLPQIPTIG

-624 SLVGKLTPDPADV
+624 SLVGNLTPE
-637 DPDSTDDLVATRIT
+637 STDDVLDTRIT
-651 PVVQNTPAPE
+651 PAVRDDTPPPA
-661 PSVSPV
+661 SPTSPAA
-667 ETSMQAQII
+667 TSMQAQIV
-676 GPDEPS
+676 GPGEPS
-682 MFEGVDEITS
+682 MFAGSDEITA

-710 ELITV
+710 ELFTV
-715 RDGIETWR
+715 REGIETWR
-723 SHDLVLSRD
+723 AHDLVLSRD
-732 VMAHIIPEGSPH
+732 VVAHVIPGDSPY
-744 TTNLL
+744 TADLL

-768 AVSLDNDPREIGGYI
+768 AVSLDNDPRGIGGYI

-790 SSLANLLK
+790 SSLTNLLK
-798 HGPLST
+798 HGPLSA

-830 LTPNN
+830 LIPDNV
-835 IVITTL
+835 VITTL
-841 GAVKLAG
+841 GAVKLVG
-848 FGVEAGFHPNTSV
+848 FGIEAGFHPNSSV

-880 MLVLHWPGGDMLGLP
+880 MLVLRWPGGEAWGLP
-895 AAPLVNGEI
+895 AAPVVGGEI
-904 ALMSSVTP
+904 APMSSVAP
-912 GISPALDRIC
+912 GVSPALDRIC
-922 AAALA
+922 AAALTRQTA
-927 GQELA
+927 ASES
-932 PDQRITTAS
+932 RITTAS
-941 QLASELATVLGTAD
+941 QLASALASVLGTAD

-967 QNPIPTHLRPTPLDS
+967 QNPIPAHLRPTPLDS
-982 MPTPVVPDSTATQ
+982 MPAPVVPDSAATQ
-995 VQPAVARQ
+995 VQLAVTRQ
-1003 SRQRVVETSAVE
+1003 PRQRVVETSAVE
-1015 EVKSAKPT
+1015 EVKSAKNT
-1023 YEGRPLLWVVLVAAI
+1023 YEGRPLLWVVLVAAV

-1050 NSIGRPEAPGSSSP
+1050 NSLGPRPEATGSGPP

-1072 EAPATGTVIPVATV
+1072 EAPSAGTVIPVASV

-1094 NGNGQEHPD
+1094 NGNGEEHPD

-1118 TMQYLD
+1118 TMQYLN
-1124 NPKLGGLKPG
+1124 NPQLGGLKPG

-1140 LGKPVKLGEIEVTFA
+1140 LGKPVKLGEVEVTFA

-1172 KAPMDRQAQWRT
+1172 RAPMDRQAQWKT
-1184 VATAEDTSEQTVLT
+1184 VATVENTSEQAVLK

-1208 LIYLTKLPEVSSG
+1208 LVYLTKLPEVSRS

>member
-1 MSSSAGSGVSNTR
+1 MSSKTSGEVSSTR

-51 ADILSLASTISNGMY
+51 ADILSLANTISNGMY
-66 ILFVGGA
+66 FLFVGGA

-98 RIMTAFMLAISVVT
+98 RVMTAFMLAISVVT
-112 VVLTLLAPLITFL
+112 VVLTLAAPLITFL
-125 YSSDAYR
+125 YSSDSWRA
-132 TPDLE
+132 PDLE

-154 FFYGAYTMLGQILNA
+154 FFYGVYTMLGQVLNA

-184 VISIL
+184 IISII
-189 VLGFYLM
+189 VLGFYLV
-196 IWGAGGDHSGAFT
+196 IWGSGGDHSGAFT
-209 TEQILLLGIGS
+209 TEQILLLGVGS

-235 KKIGFRFRPRFD
+235 KKVGFRFRPRFD

-292 SNVYGNASLIWMMPH
+292 SNVYGNANLIWMMPH

-341 MRLSL
+341 TRLSL
-346 VALVP
+346 MALVP
-351 ASMVFLALS
+351 ASTVFLALS
-360 DPMAILLFGHGQGSR
+360 EPMAILLFGHGQGSR
-375 DANLIAWALGAF
+375 DANLIALALGAF

-410 RTPFRLQL
+410 RTPFLLQL

-426 GALLLVHLINDPS
+426 GALLLVYLMNNPDL
-439 WTAAALAGA
+439 TAAALAGS

-469 HLNGRDLMMHV
+469 HLNGRDLLLHI
-480 ARLGIGAGSGALV
+480 ARLGIGAGSGAVV
-493 AWFLSNLIL
+493 AWLLSGWITG
-502 DALPGGI
+502 ALPGGK

-514 ALCLGGGIIG
+514 ALGIGSGLIG
-524 AGFLVVGKALKV
+524 ATFFGVGRLLKV
-536 RELASLGDMIRSRLG
+536 RELASLGDMVRSRLG
-551 RGTPSAPTEDEKPQ
+551 RGKPSDKPEEEQ
-565 KEPSLPHIPTIG
+565 PEQESALPKIPTIG
-577 AEPATA
+577 PEPATV
-583 AALVDDLMPTG
+583 AALADDLMPTG
-594 LHTII
+594 LQTVI
-599 ADGTFNGWNAAR
+599 ADGNFNGWNAAR
-611 IPEESMAAALELP
+611 IPEESMSAALELP
-624 SLVGKLTPDPADV
+624 SLVRDLSQE
-637 DPDSTDDLVATRIT
+637 STDDMLKTRT
-651 PVVQNTPAPE
+651 SPAVRETPE
-661 PSVSPV
+661 PV
-667 ETSMQAQII
+667 EQDMHSQVI

-682 MFEGVDEITS
+682 FFEGVDEITA
-692 GQRLMSTGDLL
+692 GQRLMNTGDLL

-710 ELITV
+710 ELIMV

-732 VMAHIIPEGSPH
+732 VVAHVIPADSPYS
-744 TTNLL
+744 NDLL

-768 AVSLDNDPREIGGYI
+768 AVSLEDDSRGLSGYI
-783 VCEYAHG
+783 VCEYAQG
-790 SSLANLLK
+790 SSLAELLK
-798 HGPLST
+798 HGPLSA

-830 LTPNN
+830 LTPDNV
-835 IVITTL
+835 VITNL
-841 GAVKLAG
+841 GAVKLVG
-848 FGVEAGFHPNTSV
+848 FGVEAGFHPNSSV

-880 MLVLHWPGGDMLGLP
+880 MLVLRWPGGNAWGLE
-895 AAPLVNGEI
+895 AAPVIAGEP
-904 ALMSSVTP
+904 APPHTVAT
-912 GISPALDRIC
+912 GVSPALDQIC
-922 AAALA
+922 TAALTERGA
-927 GQELA
+927 A
-932 PDQRITTAS
+932 SDHRITTAS
-941 QLASELATVLGTAD
+941 QLAAALASVLGTAD
-955 ASPDLEARVRQP
+955 ASADLEARVRQP
-967 QNPIPTHLRPTPLDS
+967 QNPIPGNLRPATLEP
-982 MPTPVVPDSTATQ
+982 MPAPDTAATQ
-995 VQPAVARQ
+995 IQPAVSQQPRQ
-1003 SRQRVVETSAVE
+1003 KVVETSAVE
-1015 EVKSAKPT
+1015 DVKSAKNT
-1023 YEGRPLLWVVLVAAI
+1023 YEGRPLLWMALLAAI

-1050 NSIGRPEAPGSSSP
+1050 NSLGPRPSTGDSAAPSP
-1064 TPTASESQ
+1064 AASESQ
-1072 EAPATGTVIPVATV
+1072 GTSETGAVVPVASAK
-1086 TDFDPRAD
+1086 DFDPRAD
-1094 NGNGQEHPD
+1094 NGNGEEHAD
-1103 QVNNAIDGD
+1103 QAKNAIDGD
-1112 PSTGWS
+1112 AGTGWS
-1118 TMQYLD
+1118 TVKYWTSAM
-1124 NPKLGGLKPG
+1124 GGEKPG

-1140 LGKPVKLGEIEVTFA
+1140 LGQPVQIGEVEVNFA
-1155 AAGETVEL
+1155 AAGENVEL
-1163 RVPEKEATD
+1163 RVPAKEATD
-1172 KAPMDRQAQWRT
+1172 KAPMDRQAQWKA
-1184 VATAEDTSEQTVLT
+1184 VANAEGAAEKTVLK
-1198 PTEEVTSRYV
+1198 PSEPVTSRYLLV
-1208 LIYLTKLPEVSSG
+1208 YLTKLPEVSKD
-1221 RYVGTVN
+1221 RYSATIN
-1228 EIVVKQG
+1228 EIVVKHG